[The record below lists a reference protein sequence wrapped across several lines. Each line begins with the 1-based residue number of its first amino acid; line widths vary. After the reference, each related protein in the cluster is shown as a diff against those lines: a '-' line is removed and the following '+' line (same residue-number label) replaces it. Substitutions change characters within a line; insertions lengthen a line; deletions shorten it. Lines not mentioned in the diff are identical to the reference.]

1 MFQIAFVWIEYLFC
15 HSINFDYRY
24 IIVSQERK
32 FNFCG
37 NFFPTADSL
46 LSIYLKQNEI
56 RRKRNKN

>member
-37 NFFPTADSL
+37 NFFSAADSL
-46 LSIYLKQNEI
+46 PSIYLI
-56 RRKRNKN
+56 

>member
-1 MFQIAFVWIEYLFC
+1 MFSIVLAKIEYLFC
-15 HSINFDYRY
+15 HCIHFDYRY

-46 LSIYLKQNEI
+46 LSIYLKQNGI
-56 RRKRNKN
+56 RRK